1 MIKRYKKNEIENLV
15 KILKNDGVISVPTDT
30 VFGICARI
38 NSEIAHDKLITIK
51 NRSIKKSFPVMC
63 ANEEQIKSIAIVN
76 DVAKKLIKSFM
87 PGPITLVL
95 NKNKNLPEYVTNGKD
110 TIAVRMAT
118 SETIKK
124 LILELG
130 SPIFMT
136 SANQSGEPTCNSLDE
151 IEEIFN
157 SITGTNFNFQFKLEN
172 EITEDTLEEKIIDET
187 ESIGVQHQTSSSA
200 NLNSDYTFDSFIV
213 GDSNRFAFTAAR
225 AVAEKP
231 GKAYNPL
238 FLYGKSGLGKTHLMH
253 AIGNYILENSNKKVL
268 YVSSEQ
274 FVNDY
279 IYAVRNNEKNSFDRI
294 DSFKNKYRNIDVLI
308 IDDIQFLG
316 SATKGQEEFFHTF
329 NELHDSNK
337 QIIIASD
344 RSVDDLKMLENRLI
358 TRFNWGLTANITPPD
373 FNLRVDIIKK
383 KISHQEAAEDIPI
396 EVIEYIANIN
406 DSDVRQLEGAI
417 TRVFA
422 YASMMNRGIINLD
435 IAIEALKD
443 KVSEKS
449 VYKNDVHRIQRI
461 VCEYFKI
468 DIEDLKGKKRRK
480 DVNYPRQIAIYL
492 CRKMT
497 SESFPKMGTYFG
509 GRDHS
514 TIISAYQKIENDLK
528 TNPQLQIV
536 INELKE
542 KI

>member
-1 MIKRYKKNEIENLV
+1 MNTDILWNNFLDKIKER
-15 KILKNDGVISVPTDT
+15 ISPLSYDT
-30 VFGICARI
+30 WF
-38 NSEIAHDKLITIK
+38 
-51 NRSIKKSFPVMC
+51 
-63 ANEEQIKSIAIVN
+63 
-76 DVAKKLIKSFM
+76 
-87 PGPITLVL
+87 
-95 NKNKNLPEYVTNGKD
+95 KD
-110 TIAVRMAT
+110 TKL
-118 SETIKK
+118 KK
-124 LILELG
+124 IDKNVAIIEVPMSLHKKHLEE
-130 SPIFMT
+130 
-136 SANQSGEPTCNSLDE
+136 NYLDE

-157 SITGTNFNFQFKLEN
+157 SITGTNFTFQFKLES
-172 EITEDTLEEKIIDET
+172 ELLEEKINDDIIQEVRET
-187 ESIGVQHQTSSSA
+187 PGVPYQSNISA
-200 NLNSDYTFDSFIV
+200 NLKSEYTFDNFIV

-253 AIGNYILENSNKKVL
+253 AIGNYILENSNKRVL

-279 IYAVRNNEKNSFDRI
+279 IYAVRNNDKNNFDRI

-316 SATKGQEEFFHTF
+316 TATKGQEEFFHTF
-329 NELHDSNK
+329 NQLHDSNK

-344 RSVDDLKMLENRLI
+344 RSVDDLKMLEDRLI

-422 YASMMNRGIINLD
+422 YALMMNKGIVTLD
-435 IAIEALKD
+435 VAIDALKD
-443 KVSEKS
+443 KISDRS

-468 DIEDLKGKKRRK
+468 DIEDLKGKKRSK
-480 DVNYPRQIAIYL
+480 DINYPRQIAIYL
-492 CRKMT
+492 CRLMT
-497 SESFPKMGTYFG
+497 NESFPKLGTYFG

-514 TIISAYQKIENDLK
+514 TIISAYQKIEKDLK
-528 TNPQLQIV
+528 LNNQLQVV
-536 INELKE
+536 INELKSR
-542 KI
+542 I

>member
-1 MIKRYKKNEIENLV
+1 MNTDNLWNEFLDKIKERITPLSY
-15 KILKNDGVISVPTDT
+15 DT
-30 VFGICARI
+30 WF
-38 NSEIAHDKLITIK
+38 
-51 NRSIKKSFPVMC
+51 
-63 ANEEQIKSIAIVN
+63 
-76 DVAKKLIKSFM
+76 
-87 PGPITLVL
+87 
-95 NKNKNLPEYVTNGKD
+95 KD
-110 TIAVRMAT
+110 TKLYKLDGGTAT
-118 SETIKK
+118 IIVPLALHKK
-124 LILELG
+124 HLEENY
-130 SPIFMT
+130 I
-136 SANQSGEPTCNSLDE
+136 DD
-151 IEEIFN
+151 IEETFN
-157 SITGTNFNFQFKLEN
+157 SITGTNFNFKFILEN
-172 EITEDTLEEKIIDET
+172 EINEISDNNEEVIIGTSNENM
-187 ESIGVQHQTSSSA
+187 GVPHQTSASA
-200 NLNSDYTFDSFIV
+200 NLNSEYTFDSFIV
-213 GDSNRFAFTAAR
+213 GNSNRFAFTAAR

-253 AIGNYILENSNKKVL
+253 AIGNYIIQNTNKKVL

-279 IYAVRNNEKNSFDRI
+279 IAAVRNNEKNTFDKI

-329 NELHDSNK
+329 NQLHASNK
-337 QIIIASD
+337 QLIIASD

-373 FNLRVDIIKK
+373 FGLRVDIIKR
-383 KISHQEAAEDIPI
+383 KIAHQEAAEDIPI

-422 YASMMNRGIINLD
+422 YALMMNHGVVTLD

-443 KVSEKS
+443 KISERS
-449 VYKNDVHRIQRI
+449 VYKNDIHRIQRI

-468 DIEDLKGKKRRK
+468 DIEDLKGKKRSK
-480 DVNYPRQIAIYL
+480 DINYQRQIAIYL
-492 CRKMT
+492 CRIMT
-497 SESFPKMGTYFG
+497 NESYPKMGTYFG

-514 TIISAYQKIENDLK
+514 TIISAYQKIEKDLK
-528 TNPQLQIV
+528 TNYQLQTV
-536 INELKE
+536 IEELK
-542 KI
+542 KRI

>member
-1 MIKRYKKNEIENLV
+1 MNTEIIWNNFLEKIKER
-15 KILKNDGVISVPTDT
+15 ISPLSYDT
-30 VFGICARI
+30 WF
-38 NSEIAHDKLITIK
+38 
-51 NRSIKKSFPVMC
+51 
-63 ANEEQIKSIAIVN
+63 
-76 DVAKKLIKSFM
+76 
-87 PGPITLVL
+87 
-95 NKNKNLPEYVTNGKD
+95 KD
-110 TIAVRMAT
+110 TKLYKIEKNTAIIVVPM
-118 SETIKK
+118 ILHKK
-124 LILELG
+124 HLEENYL
-130 SPIFMT
+130 
-136 SANQSGEPTCNSLDE
+136 EE

-157 SITGTNFNFQFKLEN
+157 LITGTNFTLQFKLDSEVN
-172 EITEDTLEEKIIDET
+172 TEVVEEKIIDET
-187 ESIGVQHQTSSSA
+187 ETIGVPHQSSSSA
-200 NLNSDYTFDSFIV
+200 NINSEYTFDSFIV

-253 AIGNYILENSNKKVL
+253 AIGNYILESSNKRVL

-279 IYAVRNNEKNSFDRI
+279 IYAVRNNDKSNFDKI
-294 DSFKNKYRNIDVLI
+294 DSFKKKYRNIDVLI

-329 NELHDSNK
+329 NELYDSNK

-344 RSVDDLKMLENRLI
+344 RSVDDLKMLEDRLT
-358 TRFNWGLTANITPPD
+358 TRFGWGLTADITPPNFD
-373 FNLRVDIIKK
+373 LRVDIIKK
-383 KISHQEAAEDIPI
+383 KISHQETAEDIPI

-422 YASMMNRGIINLD
+422 YALMMNRGIVNLD
-435 IAIEALKD
+435 TAIEALKD

-468 DIEDLKGKKRRK
+468 DIEDLKGKKRSK
-480 DVNYPRQIAIYL
+480 DINYPRQIAIYL
-492 CRKMT
+492 CRELT
-497 SESFPKMGTYFG
+497 NESFPKMGTYFG

-514 TIISAYQKIENDLK
+514 TIISAYQRIKDDLK
-528 TNPQLQIV
+528 KNPQLQIV
-536 INELKE
+536 IKELKD

>member
-1 MIKRYKKNEIENLV
+1 MNVDMIWNEFLT
-15 KILKNDGVISVPTDT
+15 KIRERISPLSYDT
-30 VFGICARI
+30 WF
-38 NSEIAHDKLITIK
+38 
-51 NRSIKKSFPVMC
+51 
-63 ANEEQIKSIAIVN
+63 
-76 DVAKKLIKSFM
+76 
-87 PGPITLVL
+87 
-95 NKNKNLPEYVTNGKD
+95 KD
-110 TIAVRMAT
+110 TKLYNIDKNTAIILVPM
-118 SETIKK
+118 SLHKK
-124 LILELG
+124 HLEE
-130 SPIFMT
+130 
-136 SANQSGEPTCNSLDE
+136 NYKEE

-157 SITGTNFNFQFKLEN
+157 SITGTNFTFQFKLES
-172 EITEDTLEEKIIDET
+172 EITDDKKEEEAPKT
-187 ESIGVQHQTSSSA
+187 EIESSGVPYQSNLSA
-200 NLNSDYTFDSFIV
+200 NLKSEYTFDNFIV

-253 AIGNYILENSNKKVL
+253 SIGNYILENSNKKVL

-279 IYAVRNNEKNSFDRI
+279 IYAVRNNDKSNFDKI

-316 SATKGQEEFFHTF
+316 TATKGQEEFFHTF
-329 NELHDSNK
+329 NQLHDSNK

-383 KISHQEAAEDIPI
+383 KISHQEAAENLPI

-422 YASMMNRGIINLD
+422 YALMMNKGEVTLD
-435 IAIEALKD
+435 IAIDALKD
-443 KVSEKS
+443 RVSERS

-468 DIEDLKGKKRRK
+468 DIEDLKGKKRSK
-480 DVNYPRQIAIYL
+480 DVNYPRQIAMYL
-492 CRKMT
+492 CRIMT
-497 SESFPKMGTYFG
+497 NESFPKMGTYFG

-514 TIISAYQKIENDLK
+514 TIISAYQKIEKDLK
-528 TNPQLQIV
+528 TNSQLQTV
-536 INELKE
+536 ISELKNR
-542 KI
+542 I

>member
-1 MIKRYKKNEIENLV
+1 MNTEMVLFMNTEILWNNFLDKVRER
-15 KILKNDGVISVPTDT
+15 ISPLSYDT
-30 VFGICARI
+30 WF
-38 NSEIAHDKLITIK
+38 
-51 NRSIKKSFPVMC
+51 
-63 ANEEQIKSIAIVN
+63 
-76 DVAKKLIKSFM
+76 
-87 PGPITLVL
+87 
-95 NKNKNLPEYVTNGKD
+95 KD
-110 TIAVRMAT
+110 TKLFKIDKNIAVIQVPM
-118 SETIKK
+118 ILHKK
-124 LILELG
+124 HLEE
-130 SPIFMT
+130 
-136 SANQSGEPTCNSLDE
+136 NYLDE

-157 SITGTNFNFQFKLEN
+157 SITGTNFAFQFKLESELLN
-172 EITEDTLEEKIIDET
+172 DDVTSEVNDISTETV
-187 ESIGVQHQTSSSA
+187 GVPYQSSLSA
-200 NLNSDYTFDSFIV
+200 NLNDNYTFDSFIV
-213 GDSNRFAFTAAR
+213 GDSNRFAFTASR

-253 AIGNYILENSNKKVL
+253 AIGNYIIKNSNKRVL

-279 IYAVRNNEKNSFDRI
+279 IYAVRNNEKNNFEKI
-294 DSFKNKYRNIDVLI
+294 DSFKNKYRNVDVLI

-316 SATKGQEEFFHTF
+316 TATKGQEEFFHTF
-329 NELHDSNK
+329 NQLHDSNK

-344 RSVDDLKMLENRLI
+344 RSVDDLKMLEDRLI

-383 KISHQEAAEDIPI
+383 KIAHQEAAEDIPI

-422 YASMMNRGIINLD
+422 YALMMNKGIVTLD
-435 IAIEALKD
+435 VAVDALKD
-443 KVSEKS
+443 KVSDRS

-468 DIEDLKGKKRRK
+468 DIEDLKGKKKSK

-492 CRKMT
+492 SRIMT
-497 SESFPKMGTYFG
+497 NESFPKLGTYFG

-514 TIISAYQKIENDLK
+514 TIISAYKKINKDLQTNSQLQTVIGDLK
-528 TNPQLQIV
+528 KMIG
-536 INELKE
+536 
-542 KI
+542 

>member
-1 MIKRYKKNEIENLV
+1 MNTDNLWNEFLDKIKE
-15 KILKNDGVISVPTDT
+15 
-30 VFGICARI
+30 RI
-38 NSEIAHDKLITIK
+38 TPLSYDIW
-51 NRSIKKSFPVMC
+51 F
-63 ANEEQIKSIAIVN
+63 
-76 DVAKKLIKSFM
+76 
-87 PGPITLVL
+87 
-95 NKNKNLPEYVTNGKD
+95 KD
-110 TIAVRMAT
+110 TKLYKLDGGTAT
-118 SETIKK
+118 IIVPLALHKK
-124 LILELG
+124 HLEENY
-130 SPIFMT
+130 I
-136 SANQSGEPTCNSLDE
+136 DD
-151 IEEIFN
+151 IEETFN
-157 SITGTNFNFQFKLEN
+157 SITGTNFNFKFILEN
-172 EITEDTLEEKIIDET
+172 EINEISDNNEEVIIGTSNENM
-187 ESIGVQHQTSSSA
+187 GVPHQTSASA
-200 NLNSDYTFDSFIV
+200 NLNSEYTFDSFIV
-213 GDSNRFAFTAAR
+213 GNSNRFAFTAAR

-253 AIGNYILENSNKKVL
+253 AIGNYIIQNTNKKVL

-279 IYAVRNNEKNSFDRI
+279 IAAVRNNEKNTFDKI

-329 NELHDSNK
+329 NQLHDSNK

-373 FNLRVDIIKK
+373 FGLRVDIIKR
-383 KISHQEAAEDIPI
+383 KIAHQEAAEDIPI

-422 YASMMNRGIINLD
+422 YALMMNHGIVTLD

-443 KVSEKS
+443 KISERS
-449 VYKNDVHRIQRI
+449 VYKNDIHRIQRI

-468 DIEDLKGKKRRK
+468 DIEDLKGKKRSK
-480 DVNYPRQIAIYL
+480 DINYQRQIAIYL
-492 CRKMT
+492 CRIMT
-497 SESFPKMGTYFG
+497 NESYPKMGTYFG

-514 TIISAYQKIENDLK
+514 TIISAYQKIEKDLE
-528 TNPQLQIV
+528 TNYQLQTV
-536 INELKE
+536 IEELK
-542 KI
+542 KRI

>member
-1 MIKRYKKNEIENLV
+1 MNTDNLWNEFLDKIKERITPLSY
-15 KILKNDGVISVPTDT
+15 DT
-30 VFGICARI
+30 WF
-38 NSEIAHDKLITIK
+38 
-51 NRSIKKSFPVMC
+51 
-63 ANEEQIKSIAIVN
+63 
-76 DVAKKLIKSFM
+76 
-87 PGPITLVL
+87 
-95 NKNKNLPEYVTNGKD
+95 KD
-110 TIAVRMAT
+110 TKLYKLDGGTAT
-118 SETIKK
+118 IIVPLALHKK
-124 LILELG
+124 HLEENY
-130 SPIFMT
+130 I
-136 SANQSGEPTCNSLDE
+136 DD
-151 IEEIFN
+151 IEETFN
-157 SITGTNFNFQFKLEN
+157 SITGTNFNFKFILEN
-172 EITEDTLEEKIIDET
+172 EINEISDNNEEVIIGT
-187 ESIGVQHQTSSSA
+187 SNESMGVPHQTSASA
-200 NLNSDYTFDSFIV
+200 NLNSKYTFDSFIV
-213 GDSNRFAFTAAR
+213 GNSNRFAFTAAR

-253 AIGNYILENSNKKVL
+253 AIGNYIIQNTNKKVL

-279 IYAVRNNEKNSFDRI
+279 IAAVRNNEKNTFDKI

-329 NELHDSNK
+329 NQLHDSNK

-373 FNLRVDIIKK
+373 FGLRVDIIKR
-383 KISHQEAAEDIPI
+383 KIAHQEAAEDIPI

-422 YASMMNRGIINLD
+422 YALMMNHGVVTLD

-443 KVSEKS
+443 KISERS
-449 VYKNDVHRIQRI
+449 VYKNDIHRIQRI

-468 DIEDLKGKKRRK
+468 DIEDLKGKKRSK
-480 DVNYPRQIAIYL
+480 DINYQRQIAIYL
-492 CRKMT
+492 CRIMT
-497 SESFPKMGTYFG
+497 NESYPKMGTYFG

-514 TIISAYQKIENDLK
+514 TIISAYQKIEKDLE
-528 TNPQLQIV
+528 TNYQLQTV
-536 INELKE
+536 IEELK
-542 KI
+542 KRI